1 MIKTKSTAQSSFS
14 NPSFGRSSAIALL
27 AASAL
32 TTAFL
37 SPTTS
42 AAPLTADNTS
52 IGAHPSYGAAYSAF
66 WRNGKDYSVITDG
79 FHTYLNAPALGG
91 ALIFRGGNGAAIGV
105 FAPDGG
111 PSRGYI
117 DTNSNLVVAGS
128 ILGGQGNPAGTGV
141 QGLSTSGVGVLGN
154 SSSNV
159 GVKGLSTSGVGIL
172 GSSSS
177 NAGVSG
183 FSDSREGLRGFSQN
197 GTGTFGQSANQVGGW
212 FVGRTFGL
220 RVEGTL
226 NGALILGSV
235 EISNSPGG
243 SPGNL
248 RALGNGYFGGSLQVI
263 SDAFLNNNLTVS
275 GKAFKT
281 GSTWDVLSDERVK
294 KDIVDFKPGLSD
306 LEKIHVVKFKYNGLG
321 GTKDTGKEYVGV
333 VAQELEKVAPFMV
346 STVQAKLHTEDAAA
360 TELKEVDPNA
370 FIYMLIN
377 SAKELAACDVE
388 QGKKLAALEAQ
399 NQRIIAQNAQLVEQ
413 NAKLVELAD
422 HNKKL
427 LTLLEQKAGVSALAL
442 AK

>member
-1 MIKTKSTAQSSFS
+1 MPSSLS
-14 NPSFGRSSAIALL
+14 NPSYGRSRALAL
-27 AASAL
+27 FAASVL

-37 SPTTS
+37 SPITS

-52 IGAHPSYGAAYSAF
+52 VGAHPSYGPAYSAF
-66 WRNGKDYSVITDG
+66 WRNGKDYSLITDG

-91 ALIFRGGNGAAIGV
+91 SLIFRGGNGAAIGV
-105 FAPDGG
+105 YAPDGG
-111 PSRGYI
+111 PSRGYF

-128 ILGGQGNPAGTGV
+128 VIGGLGNPAGTGV
-141 QGLSTSGVGVLGN
+141 QGSSTTGIGVFGR
-154 SSSNV
+154 SSSN
-159 GVKGLSTSGVGIL
+159 T
-172 GSSSS
+172 
-177 NAGVSG
+177 GVSG
-183 FSDSREGLRGFSQN
+183 FSDSGEGLRGFSQN
-197 GTGTFGQSANQVGGW
+197 GTGIMAISSNQVGGW

-220 RVEGTL
+220 RVEGTV

-235 EISNSPGG
+235 EIDNSPGG

-248 RALGNGYFGGSLQVI
+248 RALGNGYFGGSLEVI
-263 SDAFLNNNLTVS
+263 SDAFMERNLTVA

-294 KDIVDFKPGLSD
+294 KDIVDFKRGLSD

-346 STVQAKLHTEDAAA
+346 STVPAKLHLEDATA

-377 SAKELAACDVE
+377 SAKELAAHDAE

-399 NQRIIAQNAQLVEQ
+399 NQRIIAQNARLVEQ
-413 NAKLVELAD
+413 NAMLVEWVD
-422 HNKKL
+422 QNKKR
-427 LTLLEQKAGVSALAL
+427 LTLLEQKAAVSALAL